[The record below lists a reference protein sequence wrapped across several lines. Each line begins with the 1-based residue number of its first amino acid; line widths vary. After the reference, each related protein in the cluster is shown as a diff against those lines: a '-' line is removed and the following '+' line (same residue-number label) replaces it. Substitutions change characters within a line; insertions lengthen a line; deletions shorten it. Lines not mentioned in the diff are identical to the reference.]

1 MKVMQTLVRREFWE
15 HRQLWIMPLVIAG
28 LFIAVLALFP
38 HANVQMDDSDFS
50 TPHKQ
55 LASFA
60 IFHSALAIP
69 QFLLLAVLLPFY
81 LLDCLYAERK
91 DRSILFWKSLPVS
104 DAQTVLS
111 KLIVALA
118 VVPLGVYVLT
128 LVTDVAASGILA
140 VRFRNSALLQNLL
153 RWDTGVWLHTQGF
166 ILSAL
171 VVVMLWY
178 APLAAYLLLVS
189 AWAKRNVT
197 LWAMLP
203 PLLAFV
209 AERIAFHTNYVGRIL
224 GYRLNG
230 IWSALGIEREFSGKT
245 DAVGQKVSAAMGH
258 ISPLGVLQ
266 NIDLWLG
273 LAATVALVWL
283 TIRIRRRQSES

>member
-1 MKVMQTLVRREFWE
+1 MNIQPILIRRELWE
-15 HRQLWIMPLVIAG
+15 HRSLWIVPLVVAG
-28 LFIAVLALFP
+28 LIVIAAMFPQAAVPIDRADLDQAQKHVALF
-38 HANVQMDDSDFS
+38 AV
-50 TPHKQ
+50 
-55 LASFA
+55 
-60 IFHSALAIP
+60 FHSALTIP
-69 QFLLLAVLLPFY
+69 QFLLLAIILPFY

-128 LVTDVAASGILA
+128 LITDIAASGILA
-140 VRFRNSALLQNLL
+140 VRFRHSEILRPFM

-166 ILSAL
+166 ILAAL
-171 VVVMLWY
+171 VMVMLWY

-197 LWAMLP
+197 LWATVP
-203 PLLAFV
+203 PLLAIV
-209 AERIAFHTNYVGRIL
+209 VEKIAFHTHYLAQLL
-224 GYRLNG
+224 GYRLNCSSLG
-230 IWSALGIEREFSGKT
+230 IGRELAGKTELPGPQALGEI
-245 DAVGQKVSAAMGH
+245 SAFA
-258 ISPLGVLQ
+258 VLQ

-273 LAATVALVWL
+273 LAVTVALVWL
-283 TIRIRRRQSES
+283 TIRIRRHQTES